1 MRHIDLIKTAAA
13 AVTNPLQSPT
23 LGDFIKAVANI
34 VMQIG
39 GIVAVVFIIW
49 SGFLFVTARGNEE
62 QLKKARSVF
71 FWSVIGAV
79 ILLGAYVIAVALVTF
94 VNSL

>member
-1 MRHIDLIKTAAA
+1 MSFDFVKIATA
-13 AVTNPLQSPT
+13 AVTNPLESPT
-23 LGDFIKAVANI
+23 LGDFIEAVANI

-39 GIVAVVFIIW
+39 GVVAVVFIIW
-49 SGFLFVTARGNEE
+49 AGFLFVTARGNEE

-71 FWSVIGAV
+71 FWTIVGAV
-79 ILLGAYVIAVALVTF
+79 ILLGAYVIAVAVVTF

>member
-1 MRHIDLIKTAAA
+1 MSFDLFKIAKAAI
-13 AVTNPLQSPT
+13 VTNPLHSPT
-23 LGDFIKAVANI
+23 LGDFIKVIANI
-34 VMQIG
+34 IMQIG

-71 FWSVIGAV
+71 FWTIIGAV
-79 ILLGAYVIAVALVTF
+79 ILLGAYAIAVAVVAF
-94 VNSL
+94 INSL